1 MNFVQG
7 LPAVSC
13 VLLSFISSSGI
24 MALYMHLT
32 VQATILL

>member
-1 MNFVQG
+1 MNFMHG
-7 LPAVSC
+7 LAAESC

-32 VQATILL
+32 VLATILL